1 MIISDLSYEAATNAN
16 ILGGGKRKSLTALAE
31 AQSTV
36 LGGKGFTKT
45 LTTASIAPGFGATS
59 YSMSFA
65 KL

>member
-1 MIISDLSYEAATNAN
+1 MIISDLSYEVVTNAN
-16 ILGGGKRKSLTALAE
+16 IVGGARRRGLTALAE
-31 AQSTV
+31 AQATV

-45 LTTASIAPGFGATS
+45 FTEASIAPGFGATS

>member
-16 ILGGGKRKSLTALAE
+16 IVGGARRKTLTALAE

-36 LGGKGFTKT
+36 LGSKGFTKT
-45 LTTASIAPGFGATS
+45 LTTVSIAPGFGATS

-65 KL
+65 KV